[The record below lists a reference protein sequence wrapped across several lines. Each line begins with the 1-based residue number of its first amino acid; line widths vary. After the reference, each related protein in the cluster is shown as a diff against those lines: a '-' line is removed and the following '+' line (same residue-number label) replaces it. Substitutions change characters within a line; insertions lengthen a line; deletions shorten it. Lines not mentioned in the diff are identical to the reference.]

1 MNSNETKFTIRLGRR
16 KWMGTARVSATIFAI
31 ATLLTLAGL
40 YVSDRHFQ
48 EQINA
53 DRELAL
59 EERGLRDLERIAARR
74 KKPEDVNARKKRK
87 LEEMRADV
95 EGEERI
101 RLREERLRAEEQKR
115 LKRIERE
122 LKMKKSKEDIKRQEE
137 LQAFGANRTIVVIG
151 CLGDLGL
158 SLINTLVEMKRFK
171 IICIDSSDPAD
182 TFPQLWRPFI
192 TAPAPPPSSFFS
204 FLNASVEGAS
214 VGSLLNKTLG
224 ANRVV
229 GVIHMTLFTLSWPSE
244 VCQVVPHLC
253 ERAYIGSTSALAATL
268 VSSSSKESRPWLI
281 VTSSRIEVH
290 HQSSPPPPK
299 AKRSHHSFSF
309 SFFGS
314 AMMHW
319 GISRGR
325 QRNRFVPPSLPLAL
339 QEVSTIPPK
348 PIAPPPIPPLGCHW
362 LA

>member
-1 MNSNETKFTIRLGRR
+1 MNSNEAKFTIRLKR

-122 LKMKKSKEDIKRQEE
+122 LKMKKSTEEIKRQEVI

-158 SLINTLVEMKRFK
+158 SLINNLVELKRFK

-182 TFPQLWRPFI
+182 TFPQLWRPSI
-192 TAPAPPPSSFFS
+192 TAPAPPPSSFFT
-204 FLNASVEGAS
+204 FLNASVEGTS
-214 VGSLLNKTLG
+214 VGSLLNRTLG

-229 GVIHMTLFTLSWPSE
+229 GVIHMTLSTLSWPSE
-244 VCQVVPHLC
+244 VCQVVPQLC
-253 ERAYIGSTSALAATL
+253 ERAYIGSTSTLSATL
-268 VSSSSKESRPWLI
+268 LSSSSKENRPWLI
-281 VTSSRIEVH
+281 VTSPRIEVH
-290 HQSSPPPPK
+290 HHFPPPNK
-299 AKRSHHSFSF
+299 SHQSFSF
-309 SFFGS
+309 LFLV
-314 AMMHW
+314 A
-319 GISRGR
+319 R
-325 QRNRFVPPSLPLAL
+325 
-339 QEVSTIPPK
+339 
-348 PIAPPPIPPLGCHW
+348 
-362 LA
+362 